1 MSKNVKDKSNKMN
14 IPKELIVAGLMLIVL
29 LVVAVGI
36 GREASRGLTNTVEN
50 LEISK
55 YVREIESIN
64 DIEDKKTRTKLVNAV
79 NEGKDV
85 LYTDTGV
92 DYVIIDIESTD
103 KDIEI
108 SDVQLSEERNNIDVY
123 WRLVDKANGD
133 TTDMGKEIAVY
144 EIKNPDKRTV
154 SINVKPSIIDDSIK
168 NIISVR
174 KGEKHKL
181 VDVDTN
187 KVVDV
192 TLVSWYGDG
201 IYNVVLDGSNI
212 QKAQKLK
219 VLETKGKV
227 IEAKNTD
234 GKAVID
240 IGDGV
245 RIEATNLGEQLL
257 VDMIYKFQVYYEGQ
271 TFKVYPVE
279 YLIKPRA

>member
-1 MSKNVKDKSNKMN
+1 MN